1 MPAAVTL
8 RPPFVFGSIGIIRL
22 LCVQVNS
29 TQAAAV
35 ASAPNADHWTAALC
49 DILGTGVRHSTG
61 TSRYR
66 HAACGT
72 VPRRRSSQEAEERRQ
87 SPDQQCSVSSETSQE
102 S

>member
-8 RPPFVFGSIGIIRL
+8 RPPVVFGSIGIIRL

-29 TQAAAV
+29 TQAAVV
-35 ASAPNADHWTAALC
+35 ANAPNVDHWTAALC
-49 DILGTGVRHSTG
+49 DVLGTGVRHSTG
-61 TSRYR
+61 TQRLVRYPSVAR
-66 HAACGT
+66 H
-72 VPRRRSSQEAEERRQ
+72 RRQERRQ